1 MIFSELYSA
10 YYQTVA
16 NILAAAVSGK
26 LMEKEMQRLVAEH
39 AFSESVLT
47 IIPALKEGRWQLL
60 TKDMRTPV
68 IHEPTMPLTMLEKRW
83 LKAISLDPRVVLFD
97 FRLDGLEGIEP
108 LFTTKDY
115 VVFDRYGD
123 GDDYSDEK
131 YIRYFKMILQ
141 AIRERYPLRIEILG
155 RNCLPASM
163 NLMPDHLEYS
173 EKDDKFRLIS
183 TGCRYAGT
191 INLSKIIS
199 CKPYLGDKVKIGGE
213 PRKQPC
219 CLTMELF
226 DRRNAL
232 ERLFLHFAHFE
243 KRAEQIGV
251 DRYRIILHYDRP
263 DETEILIR
271 VLSFGPFVKVTEP
284 ESFVK
289 LVQDRLLRQ
298 ISCGPL

>member
-16 NILAAAVSGK
+16 NILTSAVSGN
-26 LMEKEMQRLVAEH
+26 LTEKEMQRLVTEH
-39 AFSESVLT
+39 AFSESVLS

-83 LKAISLDPRVVLFD
+83 LKAISLDPRVALFD
-97 FRLDGLEGIEP
+97 FHLDGLEDIEP
-108 LFTTKDY
+108 LFTAEDY

-123 GDDYSDEK
+123 GDNYCDEK
-131 YIRYFKMILQ
+131 YIRYFRMILQ
-141 AIRERYPLRIEILG
+141 AIREHYPLRIEILG
-155 RNCLPASM
+155 RNFNPASM

-226 DRRNAL
+226 NRRNAL

-243 KRAEQIGV
+243 KQAEQIGV
-251 DRYRIILHYDRP
+251 DRYRIILHYDRT

-271 VLSFGPFVKVTEP
+271 VLSFGPFVKVIEP
-284 ESFVK
+284 DSFVQ
-289 LVQDRLLRQ
+289 LISDRLQRQ
-298 ISCGPL
+298 ISRGPL